1 MAFSKG
7 GCVVLRNMLRK
18 TWDHMAFLPFAVK
31 SFKTKTPYY
40 LNNTALQ
47 LPLIDGFTSH
57 KIALALNVYLLTA
70 CERIWSRGMGLQIIK
85 LTAVMGCMAAKWEL
99 FWTATKKRYW
109 AIEYY

>member
-1 MAFSKG
+1 MAF
-7 GCVVLRNMLRK
+7 CR
-18 TWDHMAFLPFAVK
+18 LPLK

-57 KIALALNVYLLTA
+57 KIALALNVLPYFTV
-70 CERIWSRGMGLQIIK
+70 CELIWSRGMGLKIIK

-99 FWTATKKRYW
+99 FWTATKNHYW
-109 AIEYY
+109 AIEY